1 MIVSSSIS
9 LFVSGMHLK
18 WKRESERMGEW
29 ENGMDMHGGKKGST
43 CAYPG
48 SHAP

>member
-29 ENGMDMHGGKKGST
+29 DGRARRRARLQ